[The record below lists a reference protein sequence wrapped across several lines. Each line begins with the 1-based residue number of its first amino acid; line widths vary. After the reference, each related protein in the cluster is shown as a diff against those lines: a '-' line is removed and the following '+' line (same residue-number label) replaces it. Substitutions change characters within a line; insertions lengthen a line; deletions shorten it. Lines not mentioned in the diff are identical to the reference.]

1 MSNQNPYMWLNHMY
15 RTMCMQSDKIV
26 KMENEINAL
35 KDLIQKVQET
45 PKQSI
50 GTIEYKFDQLKVEN
64 LNGTLVIGLRHG
76 ETGEIEDMWVGD
88 KHSENVPVGQP
99 PNGGDTR
106 SESESDTI
114 RKAIHSY
121 IHNEITDALRD
132 QASKQSIHLDPA
144 SLRSIVEDMDRQA
157 VERIELYVKQGGSS
171 AAVTRKI
178 QSDLLI
184 SVKSY
189 LDYLHHKSEE
199 KADQAGEP

>member
-1 MSNQNPYMWLNHMY
+1 MSNQNPYMWLNQMY
-15 RTMCMQSDKIV
+15 RMIGMQSDKIL

-35 KDLIQKVQET
+35 KGLIQKVQET
-45 PKQSI
+45 PKQTI

-99 PNGGDTR
+99 PNGDDTR
-106 SESESDTI
+106 SESDTI
-114 RKAIHSY
+114 RRAVNSY

-132 QASKQSIHLDPA
+132 QASKQAVHLDSE
-144 SLRSIVEDMDRQA
+144 SLRSITEDMDRQA
-157 VERIELYVKQGGSS
+157 GERIELYVKQGGSS

-178 QSDLLI
+178 QSDLLM

-189 LDYLHHKSEE
+189 LDYFRNKSDEQT
-199 KADQAGEP
+199 DLTGEL